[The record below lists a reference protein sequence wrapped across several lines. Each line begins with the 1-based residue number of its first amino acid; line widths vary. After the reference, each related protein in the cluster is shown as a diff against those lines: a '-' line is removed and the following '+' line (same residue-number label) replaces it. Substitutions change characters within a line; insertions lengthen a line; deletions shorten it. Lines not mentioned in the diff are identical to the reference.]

1 MRVLLAT
8 DGSKDA
14 QAAAAYLREFPLPDT
29 AKILVLTVVTPA
41 PSPLDIPPVREFN
54 DAILAEGRRIVDEAR
69 LLLGTRGT
77 GAEPRV
83 VQDGPKEQIVRV
95 AEEWQADLVVVGASG
110 LGGVRGFLLGSVS
123 QTVARHAHCAVLVV
137 KGRAR
142 RLGSALIATD
152 GSDSAAEAVR
162 FFLSLPLAKTTRVR
176 LLSVVEPVPYPGSA
190 PGMIRGQIKAML
202 EQLERERRADLEKL
216 LERAAQ
222 EAKAE
227 VTRVTRAVPTGAPA
241 DEILA
246 AAIGLDADVIVL
258 GARGL
263 GAMKRLLLGSVS
275 EKVLRGARCPVLI
288 VKDSRRA

>member
-14 QAAAAYLREFPLPDT
+14 QAAAAYLREFPLPGT

-54 DAILAEGRRIVDEAR
+54 DALLADGRRIVDEAR

-77 GAEPRV
+77 AAEPRV

-123 QTVARHAHCAVLVV
+123 DGGPPRPL
-137 KGRAR
+137 R
-142 RLGSALIATD
+142 GSRGQGAGAPPRD

-190 PGMIRGQIKAML
+190 PGMVRGQLKAMI
-202 EQLERERRADLEKL
+202 EAVERERRADLGKL
-216 LERAAQ
+216 LERAAL
-222 EAKAE
+222 EAKAK
-227 VTRVTRAVPTGAPA
+227 VTRVTRAVRTGAPA
-241 DEILA
+241 DEVLA
-246 AAIGLDADVIVL
+246 AAIGLDADLIVL

-263 GAMKRLLLGSVS
+263 GAMKRLLLGSVC

-288 VKDSRRA
+288 V

>member
-54 DAILAEGRRIVDEAR
+54 DALLVDGRRLVDEAS
-69 LLLGTRGT
+69 LLVGTRGT

-123 QTVARHAHCAVLVV
+123 QTVAHHAHCAVLVV

-142 RLGSALIATD
+142 RLGTAPTARRRRSGSSSRSRSRRRPGCARSASWSRCPI
-152 GSDSAAEAVR
+152 
-162 FFLSLPLAKTTRVR
+162 P
-176 LLSVVEPVPYPGSA
+176 
-190 PGMIRGQIKAML
+190 
-202 EQLERERRADLEKL
+202 
-216 LERAAQ
+216 
-222 EAKAE
+222 
-227 VTRVTRAVPTGAPA
+227 
-241 DEILA
+241 
-246 AAIGLDADVIVL
+246 
-258 GARGL
+258 
-263 GAMKRLLLGSVS
+263 
-275 EKVLRGARCPVLI
+275 VLRPGWSAGS
-288 VKDSRRA
+288 SRP

>member
-1 MRVLLAT
+1 ALRCGIPGGASAVRVLLAT

-29 AKILVLTVVTPA
+29 ARILVLTVVTPA

-54 DAILAEGRRIVDEAR
+54 DALLVAGRRIVDEAR

-123 QTVARHAHCAVLVV
+123 QTVASHTHCAVLVV

-142 RLGSALIATD
+142 RFGSALIATD
-152 GSDSAAEAVR
+152 GSVVRHAPCRVLTVPPALGAASVAGAVAEA
-162 FFLSLPLAKTTRVR
+162 
-176 LLSVVEPVPYPGSA
+176 
-190 PGMIRGQIKAML
+190 
-202 EQLERERRADLEKL
+202 
-216 LERAAQ
+216 
-222 EAKAE
+222 
-227 VTRVTRAVPTGAPA
+227 
-241 DEILA
+241 
-246 AAIGLDADVIVL
+246 
-258 GARGL
+258 
-263 GAMKRLLLGSVS
+263 
-275 EKVLRGARCPVLI
+275 
-288 VKDSRRA
+288 